1 MTLTELGVSPIQA
14 TNFKNNP
21 DLVFQFRLAKDLGMT
36 VANLRATM
44 SNKEYLEWASFYN
57 YENTRQNERI
67 ALAQA
72 ESKKNRR

>member
-1 MTLTELGVSPIQA
+1 
-14 TNFKNNP
+14 
-21 DLVFQFRLAKDLGMT
+21 MT

-57 YENTRQNERI
+57 YENTRQHERI